1 MVKVPVLSKATVSAR
16 QACSSASA
24 SLIKIPSPAATPVPA
39 MMAAGVARPSA
50 QGQAI
55 TSTATA
61 RINAT
66 SSGSPMASQPKSV
79 ASAIN
84 STTGTNTAATL
95 STSR

>member
-1 MVKVPVLSKATVSAR
+1 
-16 QACSSASA
+16 
-24 SLIKIPSPAATPVPA
+24 
-39 MMAAGVARPSA
+39 MMAAGVAKPKA

-79 ASAIN
+79 AIAIN
-84 STTGTNTAATL
+84 STTGTNTAATW
-95 STSR
+95 STCR